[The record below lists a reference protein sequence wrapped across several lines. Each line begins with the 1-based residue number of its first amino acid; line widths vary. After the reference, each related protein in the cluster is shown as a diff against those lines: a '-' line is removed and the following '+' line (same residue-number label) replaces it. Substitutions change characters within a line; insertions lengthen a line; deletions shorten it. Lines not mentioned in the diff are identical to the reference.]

1 VESVKGD
8 TVKLKG
14 GGSVTMSPI
23 SLKHLLT
30 DKPLEDVELKAKKIE
45 TFQAYVLEAFDQ
57 LGMTI
62 AEYSEGFQATQNTL
76 NRKQMIAVTN
86 ALGIAG
92 RSGTGD
98 ENQDFTLL
106 TYQDIIKNIPAS
118 K

>member
-1 VESVKGD
+1 
-8 TVKLKG
+8 
-14 GGSVTMSPI
+14 
-23 SLKHLLT
+23 
-30 DKPLEDVELKAKKIE
+30 
-45 TFQAYVLEAFDQ
+45 
-57 LGMTI
+57 
-62 AEYSEGFQATQNTL
+62 
-76 NRKQMIAVTN
+76 MIAVTN